1 MYDKTWNF
9 ASKPG
14 NIEIEC
20 PEVLHKLRI
29 ESKYFW
35 PYKHPIRVRL
45 LSYTRDGFV
54 VLEGIDFESEMGCIR
69 GGQLA
74 LVATARALDNWI
86 SEDLLGCWCQLSI
99 LG

>member
-1 MYDKTWNF
+1 MTKHGTLP
-9 ASKPG
+9 ASQG
-14 NIEIEC
+14 T
-20 PEVLHKLRI
+20 LRSNVQRSCI
-29 ESKYFW
+29 NSELSRSTSG

-45 LSYTRDGFV
+45 LSYTRDGLV
-54 VLEGIDFESEMGCIR
+54 VLEGIDFESEMGSIR